1 MDIRSVDPADVGRS
15 FDIRTRAFGVA
26 PASARAEWEAR
37 ALTAIDEDR
46 SVGAYDGD
54 LLVGRAMIWPFR
66 QWWGGRVVPM
76 AGVAGVVVSPE
87 YRGRGVGT
95 ALMQGVADRAREL
108 GYPVSALY
116 PATVPVY
123 RRQGW
128 EVAGVQN
135 RVTIETRLLRD
146 LRGGDRT
153 VRQAGPDDAVTMLE
167 ILHALHADGRANGP
181 RAETEAE
188 LREELADDA
197 IFAYLADDGFVV
209 YGWDGEDLAVYELRA
224 GDADTARALW
234 SVVGSGSS
242 IAKNVYAYLAPDDPV
257 HWLVGETV
265 ARDVQHTR
273 WMLRCIDVS
282 AALAGR
288 GYPAGT
294 TVDVALVIT
303 DEQLP
308 ENAIAGRL
316 QVSDGRGQ
324 LVPGTVET
332 GAVQLGPNGLA
343 ALYAGTAVS
352 TLASAGLVRGGDREA
367 LAMLDAAFSGRPA
380 YLLDY
385 F

>member
-1 MDIRSVDPADVGRS
+1 MDIRSVDPGDIGRS
-15 FDIRTRAFGVA
+15 FDIRSRAFGIA
-26 PASARAEWEAR
+26 PASARAGWEAQ
-37 ALTAIDEDR
+37 ALTAIDEGR
-46 SVGAYDGD
+46 SVGAYDGE
-54 LLVGRAMIWPFR
+54 LLVGRAMLWPFR

-95 ALMQGVADRAREL
+95 ALMQGIAERAQAL
-108 GYPVSALY
+108 GYRVSALY

-123 RRQGW
+123 RRLGW
-128 EVAGVQN
+128 ELAGIQN
-135 RVTIETRLLRD
+135 RVTVETRLLRD
-146 LRGGDRT
+146 LRGGGPT
-153 VRQAGPDDAVTMLE
+153 VRQAGPDDAATMLE
-167 ILHALHADGRANGP
+167 ITRAHHAEGRANGP
-181 RAETEAE
+181 REETEAE
-188 LREELADDA
+188 VREELADDA

-209 YGWDGEDLAVYELRA
+209 YGWEGEDLVVYELQA
-224 GDADTARALW
+224 GDAATARALW

-257 HWLVGETV
+257 HWLLEETV

-282 AALAGR
+282 AAIAGR

-294 TVDVALVIT
+294 TVDVALVIA

-308 ENAIAGRL
+308 DNAIAGRL
-316 QVSDGRGQ
+316 RVSEGRGR
-324 LVPGTVET
+324 LVPGAAEAD
-332 GAVQLGPNGLA
+332 AVHLGSNGMA

-352 TLASAGLVRGGDREA
+352 TLVGSGLVRGGDREA
-367 LAMLDAAFSGRPA
+367 LSMLDAAFSGRPA
-380 YLLDY
+380 YMLGY